1 MIRWYREHRFEL
13 SLPGFNAANLTYPE
27 FLPSPPLESLQNQ
40 DQAWY
45 FYLAEIALRRL
56 ANQIL
61 SDFLPYSS
69 ADSIC
74 DLTSTAIR
82 LPDFES
88 QAEQWYL
95 IYSLFACVLQLA
107 NFPTSRSKLLPPEVD
122 IHTGHDEDILRFI
135 LKGHLHNCYESMYWP
150 FTVQAINFPETRD
163 RSLDHLVSKGLQV
176 CVDRIWVNVPGF
188 KHRHHGT
195 WGMMRACT
203 RSALVLLAAK
213 RCSKLDAM
221 LCGGWEEAV
230 QQVIGLLD
238 FWKGDCGDA
247 ENRRDILQTALRG
260 VGIVSPC

>member
-1 MIRWYREHRFEL
+1 ME
-13 SLPGFNAANLTYPE
+13 NLHD
-27 FLPSPPLESLQNQ
+27 Q
-40 DQAWY
+40 DQTWY

-61 SDFLPYSS
+61 GDFLPYSS
-69 ADSIC
+69 ANSIC
-74 DLTSTAIR
+74 DLAKPAIR

-95 IYSLFACVLQLA
+95 IYELSAFVPQLV
-107 NFPTSRSKLLPPEVD
+107 NDSGMFRSKLLPPEVD
-122 IHTGHDEDILRFI
+122 IQTGHDKDILRFI
-135 LKGHLHNCYESMYWP
+135 LKGHLHNCYEAMYWP
-150 FTVQAINFPETRD
+150 FTVHAINYAETRD

-203 RSALVLLAAK
+203 RSALVLIAAK

-238 FWKGDCGDA
+238 FWRGECGDA
-247 ENRRDILQTALRG
+247 KNRRDILQAALEG
-260 VGIVSPC
+260 VEIISPR